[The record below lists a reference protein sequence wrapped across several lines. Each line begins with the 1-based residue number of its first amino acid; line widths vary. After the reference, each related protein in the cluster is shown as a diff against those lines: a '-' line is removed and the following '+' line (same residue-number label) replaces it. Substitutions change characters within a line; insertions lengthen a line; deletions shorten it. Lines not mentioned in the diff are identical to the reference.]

1 MWEEMIKEDKAVLLG
16 IPEMPSPPIQLFLTT
31 IASQTELRRRQEY
44 LLRASLLGRSECL
57 RRTTTWLTTADGT
70 GTLQVKKIP
79 FVSYDLASDEN
90 AKRLWRRKAPPKEQ
104 SLPGILV
111 GGKWPGV
118 GTVSVLVY
126 SAV

>member
-1 MWEEMIKEDKAVLLG
+1 MRPYRGNINAFQNNYVSL
-16 IPEMPSPPIQLFLTT
+16 T
-31 IASQTELRRRQEY
+31 IA
-44 LLRASLLGRSECL
+44 G
-57 RRTTTWLTTADGT
+57 GT

-90 AKRLWRRKAPPKEQ
+90 AKRLWRRKAPLKEQ

-118 GTVSVLVY
+118 SIAYSLVY
-126 SAV
+126 TRSNWPNLQNFTMFEEAVEYGELNQFLRLVRTRTFHPNTTS